1 MITVSIGQESRSSSD
16 ITESWINQQ
25 INRRLRDGAPVCV
38 TVTMKNGDLDMILR
52 TTDCPTPR
60 GPGRAP
66 NRYERGAFDL
76 WEKLGLQNGE
86 VRGGK
91 LVAFLKQ
98 MGEL

>member
-1 MITVSIGQESRSSSD
+1 MSIGQESRSGSD

-25 INRRLRDGAPVCV
+25 VNRRLRDGARVCV
-38 TVTMKNGDLDMILR
+38 TVTVKNRDLDMILR
-52 TTDCPTPR
+52 TANCPTPR

-66 NRYERGAFDL
+66 NGYERRVFDL
-76 WEKLGLQNGE
+76 WEKLDLHNGE
-86 VRGGK
+86 LRGGK